1 MATDETPLLA
11 VIDAATVCDGS
22 FFALH
27 HVCRSDYKFLGDLG
41 FGLLIWG
48 LGKNV

>member
-1 MATDETPLLA
+1 MAMDETPRLA
-11 VIDAATVCDGS
+11 NIDAATVYDGV
-22 FFALH
+22 FLALH
-27 HVCRSDYKFLGDLG
+27 LVRPDDYKFDGDLG

>member
-1 MATDETPLLA
+1 MKLPDSALFDC
-11 VIDAATVCDGS
+11 ATVCDGS

-27 HVCRSDYKFLGDLG
+27 LVCPDDYKFDGDLG